1 MEVIEPAAALGPRGI
16 GLDSVAEEALLDGEG
31 VLDVVLDEVDPVEV
45 PGWLAFG
52 AEGDELVGLV
62 LGEQPADHDDVLV
75 QVLNGIEHVLSEL
88 VLHQA
93 GRVLHILLD
102 VNIGVVRRVHEF
114 LEVLVVPEQVHHER
128 AQAGEYLCM
137 QAGTGMQADAWGM
150 SEKNATGFRTGRCYA
165 GQGRWLQDGSVAWQ
179 EHGSGGGWFHR
190 ASGRRAGERAVRT
203 MDELAAVDRWGEP

>member
-1 MEVIEPAAALGPRGI
+1 M
-16 GLDSVAEEALLDGEG
+16 
-31 VLDVVLDEVDPVEV
+31 LDVVLDEVDPVEV
-45 PGWLAFG
+45 PGWLALG

-93 GRVLHILLD
+93 GRVLHILFD
-102 VNIGVVRRVHEF
+102 VNIGVVRHVDEF
-114 LEVLVVPEQVHHER
+114 LEVLVVPEQVHDER

-150 SEKNATGFRTGRCYA
+150 SEHKCHWVPDMRCSA

-190 ASGRRAGERAVRT
+190 ASGTGEPASEQRT